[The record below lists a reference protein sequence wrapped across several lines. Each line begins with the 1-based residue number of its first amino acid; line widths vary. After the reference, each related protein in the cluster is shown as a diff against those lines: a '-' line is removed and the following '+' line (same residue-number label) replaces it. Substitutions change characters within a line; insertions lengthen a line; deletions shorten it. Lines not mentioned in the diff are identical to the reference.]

1 MRVPV
6 QACRQVPLRRS
17 GLLGVALL
25 AAGTVLLGVAACGAG
40 QNAGATRPDY
50 DPRSSVTH
58 NGTVHGTVFGGG
70 GPAVVSRSGKVGP
83 AMENHPMEDAAVIV
97 ARAHSSLKF
106 KTITSRD
113 GAFSLS
119 VPPGTYMLEAGS
131 GKAICA
137 KAWPPAVRVPPGGR
151 VKRDIYCEAV

>member
-1 MRVPV
+1 MRVPI

-25 AAGTVLLGVAACGAG
+25 AALTVLLGVAACGAG
-40 QNAGATRPDY
+40 QNAGTTRPDY
-50 DPRSSVTH
+50 DPRYSVTDK
-58 NGTVHGTVFGGG
+58 GTVHGTVFGGG
-70 GPAVVSRSGKVGP
+70 GPAVVSRSGKVRP
-83 AMENHPMEDAAVIV
+83 AMDNHPMENAAVIMT
-97 ARAHSSLKF
+97 RE
-106 KTITSRD
+106 TITSHN

-119 VPPGTYMLEAGS
+119 VPPGTYVLEAGF
-131 GKAICA
+131 GKAVCG